1 MILYGWVLKKFL
13 SNFSLLK
20 EVLVW
25 CKIVEMSFNDV
36 LPLMVIISVTRGNAN
51 STHTFTSQLSNLI
64 IH

>member
-1 MILYGWVLKKFL
+1 MSSEKHH
-13 SNFSLLK
+13 SNFCHL

-25 CKIVEMSFNDV
+25 CKVVEVSFNNV